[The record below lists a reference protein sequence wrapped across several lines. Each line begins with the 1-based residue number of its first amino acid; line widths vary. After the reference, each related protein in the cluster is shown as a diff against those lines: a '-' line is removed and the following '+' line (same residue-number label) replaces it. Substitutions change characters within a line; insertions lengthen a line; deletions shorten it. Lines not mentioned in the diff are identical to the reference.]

1 MIKFKNVFIT
11 IYKKWSYVLNTVTK
25 INMRLHY
32 FYLLL
37 KKSLVNYDLLIS
49 FMIATSAL
57 ALSPGPDNIYVLMQ
71 SIVNGKKY
79 GLATVVGL
87 ITGCLVH
94 TSLVAFGVSAIIK
107 ESERLYFSIKLL
119 GALYL
124 LFLAYKVYKS
134 SDELSLS
141 SESIPKKS
149 VLQLFKQGFVM
160 NVLNPKVSMF
170 FLAFFPGFLFSDSLS
185 SVIQFYI
192 LGILFMFVS
201 LIIFSMIAILA
212 GSISEYIKQNKSIG
226 LYLKWLQIIVFIG
239 IAILIFTS
247 EK

>member
-1 MIKFKNVFIT
+1 
-11 IYKKWSYVLNTVTK
+11 
-25 INMRLHY
+25 
-32 FYLLL
+32 
-37 KKSLVNYDLLIS
+37 
-49 FMIATSAL
+49 MIATSAL

-71 SIVNGKKY
+71 SIVNGRKY
-79 GLATVVGL
+79 GLATVAGL

-107 ESERLYFSIKLL
+107 ESDTLYFIIKLL

-134 SDELSLS
+134 NEELSLS
-141 SESIPKKS
+141 SDSIPKKS
-149 VLQLFKQGFVM
+149 VSQLFKQGFVM

-170 FLAFFPGFLFSDSLS
+170 FLAFFPGFLFSDTIS

-192 LGILFMFVS
+192 LGVLFMFVS
-201 LIIFSMIAILA
+201 LIIFSMIAIMA
-212 GSISEYIKQNKSIG
+212 GSISNYFTQNKSIG
-226 LYLKWLQIIVFIG
+226 LYLKWLQIVVFIG
-239 IAILIFTS
+239 ISVLIFTS